1 MNQTTK
7 QKGDEWE
14 LIAIKY
20 LQKNNYHIK
29 DTNFKFGRFWEVD
42 IIAFKDWIT
51 IFLEVKYRHSIKFWT
66 PEESITK
73 FKLFRFRKTIEYYIV
88 KNHLNFEKIR
98 FDVITILKQE
108 KSYKLTHYKNLEI

>member
-1 MNQTTK
+1 MQSTK
-7 QKGDEWE
+7 SKGDEGE

-20 LQKNNYHIK
+20 LQKNGYIIK
-29 DTNFKFGRFWEVD
+29 DTNFKFGRFGEVD
-42 IIAFKDWIT
+42 IVAFKDGIT
-51 IFLEVKYRHSIKFWT
+51 VFLEVKYRHSIKFGT

-73 FKLFRFRKTIEYYIV
+73 SKLYKFRKTIEYYVV

-108 KSYKLTHYKNLEI
+108 KSYKVTHYKNLEI

>member
-7 QKGDEWE
+7 QKGDEGE
-14 LIAIKY
+14 FIAINY

-73 FKLFRFRKTIEYYIV
+73 FKLFRFRKTIEYYVV

-98 FDVITILKQE
+98 FDVITILYQE
-108 KSYKLTHYKNLEI
+108 KRNKCIHTKSWR

>member
-1 MNQTTK
+1 MKQSTK
-7 QKGDEWE
+7 QTWDNWE
-14 LIAIKY
+14 LIAIRY
-20 LQKNNYHIK
+20 LQKNNYKIL

-42 IIAFKDWIT
+42 IIAFKEWIT
-51 IFLEVKYRHSIKFWT
+51 VFLEVKYRNNIKFWT

-73 FKLFRFRKTIEYYIV
+73 SKLYKFRKTIEYYVV
-88 KNHLNFEKIR
+88 KNHFSFEKIR